1 MGAGA
6 FFVGL
11 DWFRDAVKRVVGF
24 DPYPGTLNVC
34 LADGEELHRWRAIRD
49 EVAVPVAPPE
59 SEECGGRLV
68 PILLG
73 DGIRAAIVV
82 PDVTR
87 YGEELLE
94 VIAPV
99 HLRTRLGL
107 GDADVLTLT
116 IED

>member
-1 MGAGA
+1 
-6 FFVGL
+6 
-11 DWFRDAVKRVVGF
+11 
-24 DPYPGTLNVC
+24 
-34 LADGEELHRWRAIRD
+34 
-49 EVAVPVAPPE
+49 
-59 SEECGGRLV
+59 V

-107 GDADVLTLT
+107 GDADVLSLT
-116 IED
+116 IEDNPFLLEG